1 MSRARKERRAAAR
14 EAVAAGTPESPWLQ
28 RAPLV
33 AGLVAFLVYLPS
45 LWGGFLYDDHEVI
58 VMNPA
63 IRSLTDLGMVF
74 RYEPSRPLLNLTWAL
89 NYAVGGVDHPSQ
101 YHLVNVFIHAGNAAL
116 VASLLHWMAVR
127 LRWPEARRIALAGAC
142 VFAASPMAAETVAY
156 ITSRSTAL
164 VTLFSLAAL
173 RVMAGV
179 LAGGSRWPVAPALG
193 LLLLG
198 FATKE
203 EAAAVP
209 LLLVVVDYFFVADRQ
224 WVGLR
229 GRWMVHAPF
238 LALLPLGLAARRMV
252 TGAWLPAPAIDP
264 ALYALTQWAAFPVYF
279 LRTLIP
285 LDPAFYR
292 YHAPATWP
300 PGPLVILGT
309 IASAALLAWAWR
321 IRRVKPAWSFAVA
334 ALAVGLLPSSSV
346 VALQEMVVDHRAYL
360 GSFGVAF
367 ALGALLWERGR
378 WPLVAATIAVLSAR
392 SVHYQW
398 VLADPVRAWEDA
410 VRRAPGSG
418 DARCALG
425 EAYAARKDPRA
436 EGAFKKA
443 IGLDPRIA
451 RYWANLGVYYSESGR
466 IAEAAEALR
475 GAVRANPQDAA
486 VRNYL
491 GLMLQSLGRTDEAIA
506 ELEAAIAAEPQFSEA
521 KIKLAALMIGR
532 GRHERARV
540 LLDDAIQ
547 AGIDPQQAE
556 EIGRLQGQ
564 LP

>member
-1 MSRARKERRAAAR
+1 MSRARKQRRAAAR
-14 EAVAAGTPESPWLQ
+14 EAGAAVTPPSPWLQ

-45 LWGGFLYDDHEVI
+45 LGGGFLYDDQAVI
-58 VMNPA
+58 VMNPSIHSLA
-63 IRSLTDLGMVF
+63 DIRAVLL
-74 RYEPSRPLLNLTWAL
+74 YEPSRPLLNITWAV
-89 NYAVGGVDHPSQ
+89 NYAVGGLDHPWQ
-101 YHLVNVFIHAGNAAL
+101 YHLVNVLIHAGNAAL
-116 VASLLHWMAVR
+116 LASLLHWMALR
-127 LRWPEARRIALAGAC
+127 LGRSDARPIALAGAC
-142 VFAASPMAAETVAY
+142 LFAASPMAAETVAY
-156 ITSRSTAL
+156 ITSRSSAL
-164 VTLFSLAAL
+164 VTLFALATL
-173 RVMAGV
+173 RTMASVMAG
-179 LAGGSRWPVAPALG
+179 GPKRRVAAALG
-193 LLLLG
+193 LFLLAL
-198 FATKE
+198 ATKE

-209 LLLVVVDYFFVADRQ
+209 LLLVLVDYFFVADRR
-224 WVGLR
+224 WADLR
-229 GRWMVHAPF
+229 GRWALHAPF
-238 LALLPLGLAARRMV
+238 LALLPLGLAARRVM

-264 ALYALTQWAAFPVYF
+264 AIYILTQWAAFPAYF
-279 LRTLIP
+279 LRAVIP
-285 LDPAFYR
+285 LDPALYR

-309 IASAALLAWAWR
+309 IASVALFAWAWR
-321 IRRVKPAWSFAVA
+321 IRRVKPEWSFAVA

-418 DARCALG
+418 DAQCALG

-436 EGAFKKA
+436 EAAFKKA

-451 RYWANLGVYYSESGR
+451 RYWANLGVYYSEVGR

-486 VRNYL
+486 IRNYL

-532 GRHERARV
+532 GQHERARV
-540 LLDDAIQ
+540 LLDDAIK

>member
-1 MSRARKERRAAAR
+1 VRAAAPA
-14 EAVAAGTPESPWLQ
+14 ETPESPWLR

-33 AGLVAFLVYLPS
+33 AGLLAFLVYLPS
-45 LWGGFLYDDHEVI
+45 LGGGFLYDDHEVV

-63 IRSLTDLGMVF
+63 IRSLADIGFVL

-89 NYAVGGVDHPSQ
+89 NYAVGGVDHPWQ
-101 YHLVNVFIHAGNAAL
+101 YHLVNVVIHAGNAAL
-116 VASLLHWMAVR
+116 LASLFHWMAVR
-127 LRWPEARRIALAGAC
+127 LRWADARQVALAGAC
-142 VFAASPMAAETVAY
+142 IFAVSPMAAETVAY
-156 ITSRSTAL
+156 VTSRSTAL

-179 LAGGSRWPVAPALG
+179 FAGGPRWRVAPALG
-193 LLLLG
+193 LFLLG
-198 FATKE
+198 LATKE

-209 LLLVVVDYFFVADRQ
+209 LLLVLLDYFFVADRQ
-224 WVGLR
+224 WAGLR
-229 GRWMVHAPF
+229 SRWIVHAPF
-238 LALLPLGLAARRMV
+238 LALLPLGLVARRVV

-264 ALYALTQWAAFPVYF
+264 AIYVLTQWAAFPLYF

-285 LDPAFYR
+285 LDPALYR

-300 PGPLVILGT
+300 PGALTVVGCL
-309 IASAALLAWAWR
+309 AAAGLLALAWR
-321 IRRVKPAWSFAVA
+321 LRRDRPEWSFAIA
-334 ALAVGLLPSSSV
+334 ALGVGLLPSSSV

-367 ALGALLWERGR
+367 ALGTVLWGRGR
-378 WPLVAATIAVLSAR
+378 WPLAAAAIAVFSAR
-392 SVHYQW
+392 SIHYQW

-418 DARCALG
+418 DAQCALG

-436 EGAFKKA
+436 EAAFKKA
-443 IGLDPRIA
+443 IGLDPKIA
-451 RYWANLGVYYSESGR
+451 RYWANLGVYYSEIGR
-466 IAEAAEALR
+466 LAEAAEALR
-475 GAVRANPQDAA
+475 GAVRANPKDAA
-486 VRNYL
+486 IRNYL
-491 GLMLQSLGRTDEAIA
+491 GLVLQSLGRTDEAIA

-521 KIKLAALMIGR
+521 KIRLAALLIGR
-532 GRHERARV
+532 GQHERAGV
-540 LLDDAIQ
+540 LLDDAIL

-556 EIGRLQGQ
+556 EIGRLRGQ